1 MSQSESKKISR
12 FISFKWLRAFIVIAL
27 ISILT
32 TLGDYKI
39 FINGI
44 VPSILYVICF
54 VLFFRG
60 QSLLQSVDYSK
71 IKHPFYLKKLT
82 ENNWYMKRS
91 FSWLFVCTTIFFAI
105 DKILDNLGLSI
116 QFFDFRLFTVLTLLE
131 AIFYYDLNS
140 RNIIKLMDQ
149 ISELT
154 TE

>member
-60 QSLLQSVDYSK
+60 QFLLQSVDYSK
-71 IKHPFYLKKLT
+71 IKHPFYLKALREGLSQVK
-82 ENNWYMKRS
+82 S
-91 FSWLFVCTTIFFAI
+91 AFAWLFVFITICFAI
-105 DKILDNLGLSI
+105 DQCLDKFNLSTS
-116 QFFDFRLFTVLTLLE
+116 FFDFRIFTTLTLLE
-131 AIFYYDLNS
+131 AIAYYDCNCRGIQRLKDEINH
-140 RNIIKLMDQ
+140 I
-149 ISELT
+149 
-154 TE
+154 

>member
-1 MSQSESKKISR
+1 MY
-12 FISFKWLRAFIVIAL
+12 KWVYVFIVMAI
-27 ISILT
+27 ISILP
-32 TLGDYKI
+32 TLGDEKFFANSI
-39 FINGI
+39 I
-44 VPSILYVICF
+44 PSILYVICF

-60 QSLLQSVDYSK
+60 QSLLQSVDFSK
-71 IKHPFYLKKLT
+71 IKHPFYLRKLT
-82 ENNWYMKRS
+82 ENNWYMKNS

-116 QFFDFRLFTVLTLLE
+116 PFFDFRLFTVLTLLD
-131 AIFYYDLNS
+131 AIYYYDLNS